1 MPATHLLLAVLAIVL
16 TASASS
22 NGGGLT
28 TPDAVAGVVGATA
41 SGLFNIRPLSIFTGH
56 CNASIAR
63 GATIWKPIPGVVD
76 IFFPKVK
83 PPRCANPSACSLIN
97 SSLHANVILQ
107 PGDSLRLTFDLDF
120 SSAAGER
127 DDQPAKK
134 MLPST
139 TDSPRAATTVPTT
152 TTASTATPIATD
164 EMATPDAISSKESVV
179 LKRYPRQAVGGQ
191 TNAAVTGPT
200 QLPIQKSNV
209 VAERIRLMAQADN
222 QGKKMSVNG
231 SSSSTAIPTVSNIV
245 TLYKVNGEAFES
257 CDIANSQRIGQVKS
271 QDPESHTG
279 VITLPPGLLSIADN
293 FFLGRSV
300 RWGGECLKM
309 KVSVKT
315 ANCGDRDQCTN
326 NGVCHATSSTA
337 SFQCSC
343 CESANVNEFCGPSN
357 LCAYNPCQNEGVC
370 IRVQQNKDDLFR
382 CLCLPGYEGK
392 FCEEQF
398 NACDSMVCHN
408 GGSCLIAHD
417 GRAHCSCP
425 SGFVGLHCE
434 EELTGCDSSPC
445 VHGICVDQTHGYRCF
460 CQPGFGGPECN
471 FEYNECESNPCANG
485 GTCLDRVGEFQCI
498 CPSGYAGSRCET
510 QVNLCEPNPCGLNQK
525 CIDHGTN
532 ISCECIPGLDPALC
546 AEMNSACHPNP
557 CLRGGTCWVSSGSFF
572 CACKPGLTGDR
583 CQDLVTIGNKAEHHE
598 VIRGSVGH
606 YGLSSSELELKTPL
620 PLHLDHTHSVYV
632 AVGTLISVVI
642 VVVIAVT
649 ACYCR
654 THETSKWS
662 PSARLPF
669 LCRDY
674 RNSSSP
680 IKEDQGMDVPLA
692 VAMESETFQQRKFES
707 LHPTQC
713 QVYWSEARRD
723 AAVLD

>member
-1 MPATHLLLAVLAIVL
+1 MSGKAECQPIFLL
-16 TASASS
+16 
-22 NGGGLT
+22 
-28 TPDAVAGVVGATA
+28 
-41 SGLFNIRPLSIFTGH
+41 
-56 CNASIAR
+56 
-63 GATIWKPIPGVVD
+63 
-76 IFFPKVK
+76 K

-120 SSAAGER
+120 SSSAGER
-127 DDQPAKK
+127 DDPPVTK
-134 MLPST
+134 MLPT
-139 TDSPRAATTVPTT
+139 TDSPRAATTTATP

-164 EMATPDAISSKESVV
+164 EMTTPDAISSKESVV
-179 LKRYPRQAVGGQ
+179 LKRYPRQAVAGP
-191 TNAAVTGPT
+191 TNAAVAAPT

-209 VAERIRLMAQADN
+209 VAERVRLMTQAENN

-231 SSSSTAIPTVSNIV
+231 SSSPAMPTVSNIV

-471 FEYNECESNPCANG
+471 FEYNECESNPCGNG

-532 ISCECIPGLDPALC
+532 ISCECIPGLDLALC
-546 AEMNSACHPNP
+546 AEMNSDG
-557 CLRGGTCWVSSGSFF
+557 R
-572 CACKPGLTGDR
+572 
-583 CQDLVTIGNKAEHHE
+583 
-598 VIRGSVGH
+598 
-606 YGLSSSELELKTPL
+606 
-620 PLHLDHTHSVYV
+620 
-632 AVGTLISVVI
+632 AVGR
-642 VVVIAVT
+642 
-649 ACYCR
+649 C
-654 THETSKWS
+654 HGDGN
-662 PSARLPF
+662 LP
-669 LCRDY
+669 
-674 RNSSSP
+674 
-680 IKEDQGMDVPLA
+680 A
-692 VAMESETFQQRKFES
+692 
-707 LHPTQC
+707 TQI
-713 QVYWSEARRD
+713 
-723 AAVLD
+723 